1 MKYTYTVSQH
11 VEGLDYEKQNKFPKA
26 EVGVVLSKNGVV
38 LQGLW
43 EWEFHSK
50 NGVVLTKW
58 MVLQKLSYEL
68 WHPP

>member
-1 MKYTYTVSQH
+1 MLKAWTMK
-11 VEGLDYEKQNKFPKA
+11 NKKIPKA

-50 NGVVLTKW
+50 NGVVLTK
-58 MVLQKLSYEL
+58 
-68 WHPP
+68 

>member
-1 MKYTYTVSQH
+1 MKYTYTVSQN

-50 NGVVLTKW
+50 NGVVLTK
-58 MVLQKLSYEL
+58 
-68 WHPP
+68 